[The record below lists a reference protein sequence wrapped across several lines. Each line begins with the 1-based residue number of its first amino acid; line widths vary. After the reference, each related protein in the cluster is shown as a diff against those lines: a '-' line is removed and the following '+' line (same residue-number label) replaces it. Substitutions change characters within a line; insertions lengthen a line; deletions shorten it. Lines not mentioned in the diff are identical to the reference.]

1 MENWTALPKKDLMME
16 LFMAEQELEQT
27 NETFWN
33 SIKCS
38 PEIWHCK
45 DVIDDNFWVIAK
57 WKTFIIWYND
67 IEEGFNLSTFKT
79 EGEIQQYSA
88 FQHDLN
94 AVLNRLI
101 PLL

>member
-16 LFMAEQELEQT
+16 LFMAEQELEHT

-57 WKTFIIWYND
+57 WKTFIVWYND
-67 IEEGFNLSTFKT
+67 IEEGFNLSSFKRD
-79 EGEIQQYSA
+79 GEFLQYQASK
-88 FQHDLN
+88 QGLN
-94 AVLNRLI
+94 EALKKLKQKI
-101 PLL
+101 